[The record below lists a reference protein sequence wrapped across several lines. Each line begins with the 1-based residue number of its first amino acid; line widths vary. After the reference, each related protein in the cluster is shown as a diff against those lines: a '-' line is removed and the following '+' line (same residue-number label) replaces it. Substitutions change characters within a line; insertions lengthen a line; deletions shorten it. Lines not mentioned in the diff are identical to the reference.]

1 MSHLALNMES
11 DDELRE
17 EIEILRKELVKL
29 TRTVKAQSEQIA
41 AVGGRAVKQEP
52 GVASSLMGKSPTKP
66 RDVPILELAQLEGIE
81 AAARLQMFIEL
92 VEQVS
97 DCDEVRVKVAK
108 SRLSPEIAMLVHNR
122 QQRALITWSKLCHLL
137 KTEFAVEVNV
147 DRAWQDLDAEQ
158 YDWGEE
164 SPQAFSNRFICK
176 YAVLETKFPAEHFPN
191 QEKTIKRKIWR
202 GLPRELKERT
212 EGFLDEDYPLG
223 KFMERVDYQR
233 QLWLDGQAPG
243 VHTIQQEDTK
253 PNGKNTG
260 MEERDQELV
269 ELRQQVATLTRSL
282 SQLQTREKP
291 PGSHPTAPQ
300 YQSVKPR
307 PMERRWFPSQPPQY
321 CTYCRT
327 GSHSLKQ
334 CWKALGPRRCFD
346 CNRENCRRGNPDCP
360 KRVNRQL

>member
-81 AAARLQMFIEL
+81 AAARVQMFIEL

-122 QQRALITWSKLCHLL
+122 QQRVHLTWSKLCHLL

-233 QLWLDGQAPG
+233 QLWLDGQAQG
-243 VHTIQQEDTK
+243 VHKIQSDEEK
-253 PNGKNTG
+253 PVEKKAE
-260 MEERDQELV
+260 MEKRDQELA
-269 ELRQQVATLTRSL
+269 ELKQQVATLTRSL

-291 PGSHPTAPQ
+291 PVFHPPTPQ

-307 PMERRWFPSQPPQY
+307 LMERRWSPSHPPQY
-321 CTYCRT
+321 CAYCKSY
-327 GSHSLKQ
+327 SHSLEQ
-334 CWKALGPRRCFD
+334 CNRAPGLGRCFD
-346 CNRENCRRGNPDCP
+346 CQRTNCRRGNPDCP